1 MNLFKNVTPCHCEP
15 FALCHSERSEESHTA
30 RGKLRMAIHCTSNT
44 TKILQSLR
52 SLRMTGKVAE
62 IATSLTLLAMTGRG
76 TGLVASIRARNPA
89 PRNDEN
95 ARIKQGVESCS

>member
-15 FALCHSERSEESHTA
+15 KAWQSHCLST
-30 RGKLRMAIHCTSNT
+30 
-44 TKILQSLR
+44 
-52 SLRMTGKVAE
+52 E

-76 TGLVASIRARNPA
+76 TGLVPSIRARNPA

-95 ARIKQGVESCS
+95 VRIKQGVESCS